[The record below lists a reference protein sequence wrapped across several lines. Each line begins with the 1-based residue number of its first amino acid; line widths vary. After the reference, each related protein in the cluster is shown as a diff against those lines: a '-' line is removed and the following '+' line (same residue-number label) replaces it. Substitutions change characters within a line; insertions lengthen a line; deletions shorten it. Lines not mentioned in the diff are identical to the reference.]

1 MGLPG
6 VGGGTQ
12 HVPYSLY
19 CRFENNCKIMCFI
32 VSAVSVGIGYQV
44 YILFLA
50 HLENPGRFLVFHAV
64 SSLR

>member
-1 MGLPG
+1 M
-6 VGGGTQ
+6 
-12 HVPYSLY
+12 PYSLY